1 MVIRQRR
8 APFFPSATA
17 GAAGRRRTARRAA
30 GLAAALALT
39 LTACGGAG
47 PAGDADV
54 TLDLVV
60 ADYGKRTARSSADY
74 WKRVVDAFEKRHPE
88 IAVHMDPVPY
98 NRLDK
103 TVAARVAAG
112 DAPDIAQTGVFA
124 PYVAKGKLYSADE
137 TLSIGTQADF
147 VPALARA
154 GEIHHVQYGMPF
166 SASTP
171 RLFYNKK
178 LFKRAGIERPP
189 VSWAGI
195 ERAAA
200 ALKDAG
206 VQTPYALQTGPEAAE
221 DETLSWLLGNN
232 GGYVGMSGGYTLDSA
247 ENTAALTAVRDGL
260 VAPGLT
266 GPKGSALNRTEAYRG
281 FVAGKVGMVLAHPVL
296 IPMAEA
302 AHVPYGTAPFP
313 RRSGGAATSAGLSD
327 WLVAFKQHH
336 HARQIGTFLDFLYGT
351 DNAVHYAGGQGTL
364 PVTVPAAEK
373 MRADAVYRPLW
384 PFVDQLPK
392 VQFQPMATRS
402 WPRVRAALQEKIA
415 GALSRGGDPA
425 AVLAGLQDEAD
436 HHAAGVH

>member
-1 MVIRQRR
+1 MFIRRRR
-8 APFFPSATA
+8 APFSLSGLLSGTAVTTRAT
-17 GAAGRRRTARRAA
+17 

-47 PAGDADV
+47 HAGDADV
-54 TLDLVV
+54 TLDVLV
-60 ADYGKRTARSSADY
+60 ADYGKRTARSSTDY

-88 IAVHMDPVPY
+88 IAVHVEPVPY

-103 TVAARVAAG
+103 TVAARAAAG
-112 DAPDIAQTGVFA
+112 DAPDIAQTGIFA
-124 PYVAKGKLYSADE
+124 PYVAKGLLYSADE

-154 GEIHHVQYGMPF
+154 GEISHVQYGLPF
-166 SASTP
+166 SSSTP

-178 LFKRAGIERPP
+178 LFARAGIEGPP
-189 VSWAGI
+189 TSWAGI
-195 ERAAA
+195 ERATA

-266 GPKGSALNRTEAYRG
+266 GPNGSALNRTEAYRG
-281 FVAGKVGMVLAHPVL
+281 FVTGKVGMVLAHPVL
-296 IPMAEA
+296 IPMADK
-302 AHVPYGTAPFP
+302 AHIRYATAPFP
-313 RRSGGAATSAGLSD
+313 RRTGGAATPAGLSD
-327 WLVAFKQHH
+327 WLVAFKQRG
-336 HARQIGTFLDFLYGT
+336 HARQIGTFLDFLYST

-364 PVTVPAAEK
+364 PVTVPAAQK

-392 VQFQPMATRS
+392 VQFQPMGTRS

-415 GALSRGGDPA
+415 GALSRNGDPA
-425 AVLAGLQDEAD
+425 AALARLQDEAD
-436 HHAAGVH
+436 HQAATVS